1 MLSVQRIFPENEK
14 SYDQKEHIRDEGKIT
29 GRKWSEFCDEY
40 RKTGDTAKRKV
51 IGELEKVDTY
61 SHDQRTDSE

>member
-1 MLSVQRIFPENEK
+1 M
-14 SYDQKEHIRDEGKIT
+14 KEKIT

>member
-14 SYDQKEHIRDEGKIT
+14 SYDQKEHIRDEGKSLAESGVRI
-29 GRKWSEFCDEY
+29 CDEY

>member
-1 MLSVQRIFPENEK
+1 MKEK
-14 SYDQKEHIRDEGKIT
+14 SLAESGVNFAT
-29 GRKWSEFCDEY
+29 S
-40 RKTGDTAKRKV
+40 TAKPVIPPKRKV